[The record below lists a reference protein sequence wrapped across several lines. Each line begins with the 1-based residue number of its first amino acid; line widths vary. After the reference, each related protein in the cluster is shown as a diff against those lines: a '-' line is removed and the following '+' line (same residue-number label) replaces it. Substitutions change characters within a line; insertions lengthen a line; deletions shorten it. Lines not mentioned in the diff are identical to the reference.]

1 MDNMNQD
8 NTNPNMK
15 ATPHGAAPTPQA
27 ATYAA
32 NGAAQAGTYAGNG
45 ATKAA
50 RYSVV
55 PSSQALTWEER
66 YQPKEDIETLNF
78 REKMASKLG
87 LASLIY
93 ALFSTFCIYD
103 NWAGIT
109 MPLFAIGSL
118 IYMVYGLKQYDI
130 KVKKYGWFYGA
141 VIIALALS
149 NFLTGNLVFHFFNC
163 TGMILLIFTFLLHNV
178 YDDSRWNFSKTT
190 FAIIESFFC
199 SIGALSDYTKDMKVL
214 KKRKAEHTVEKNHTF
229 KYVLIGLLIS
239 IPLVA
244 VLLTLLSQADMIFGD
259 LMKTYFRFKF
269 DFDNAFG
276 IAITFAVLYFGS
288 YCVLRFFSKKT
299 INEEV
304 IEKRNM
310 EPVIAITVL
319 SIVSVI
325 YLLFSV
331 IQIVYLFWGGVKL
344 PEKYTYAE
352 YAREGFFQLLAVSII
367 NFLMV
372 LFVNKRFREHTV
384 LKLLMTVISLCTY
397 IMIASSCT
405 RMLLYIDV
413 YLLTTLRIL
422 VLWGLAVL
430 SLLFIAVIISI
441 FKYDF
446 PLFKYCVIVVS
457 ILYLFL
463 SFSHPDHVI
472 ADYNLS
478 NIAGKDAKANISC
491 DYDYLTNLSTDAAPV
506 IAQYDGEWVREY
518 FLNNSEFYRNRSI
531 RQFNLSY
538 YTAKILSETK

>member
-1 MDNMNQD
+1 MENMN
-8 NTNPNMK
+8 NTNN
-15 ATPHGAAPTPQA
+15 TVYRNAPQNVP
-27 ATYAA
+27 TYSNAVSA
-32 NGAAQAGTYAGNG
+32 NPGYW
-45 ATKAA
+45 A
-50 RYSVV
+50 RNPVV
-55 PSSQALTWEER
+55 EAPEV
-66 YQPKEDIETLNF
+66 LNF

-87 LASLIY
+87 IASLIY
-93 ALFSTFCIYD
+93 AVFSTFCIYD
-103 NWAGIT
+103 NFCGIT
-109 MPLFAIGSL
+109 MPLFAIGTI
-118 IYMVYGLKQYDI
+118 IYMVYGMKQYDI
-130 KVKKYGWFYGA
+130 EIKKSGWFYGA
-141 VIIALALS
+141 VIIGLAIS
-149 NFLTGNLVFHFFNC
+149 NFLTGNMAFHFFNC
-163 TGMILLIFTFLLHNV
+163 TGMVLLTFTFLLHNV

-190 FAIIESFFC
+190 MAIIEAFFC
-199 SIGALSDYTKDMKVL
+199 SIGALSDYSKDMKVL
-214 KKRKAEHTVEKNHTF
+214 KTRKAENSSNNAKSHTV
-229 KYVLIGLLIS
+229 KYILIGLLIS
-239 IPLVA
+239 IPVVA
-244 VLLTLLSQADMIFGD
+244 ILLTLLSQADMVFSSI
-259 LMKTYFRFKF
+259 LKTYFKFKINF
-269 DFDNAFG
+269 GDAFG
-276 IAITFAVLYFGS
+276 IAFTFALLYFGS

-299 INEEV
+299 ISEEV
-304 IEKRNM
+304 NENRNM

-372 LFVNKRFREHTV
+372 LFVNKRFRENVV
-384 LKLLMTVISLCTY
+384 LKVLMTLISICTY
-397 IMIASSCT
+397 IMIASSCM
-405 RMLLYIDV
+405 RMLLYIDA
-413 YLLTTLRIL
+413 YLLTFLRVL

-441 FKYDF
+441 YKNDF
-446 PLFKYCVIVVS
+446 PLFKYCVVVVS

-531 RQFNLSY
+531 RHFNLSY